1 VRDRH
6 PLTLAR
12 AKPLARPSS
21 TERRGGVAAGQVR
34 AADRAGPRR
43 RQGVFPGATP
53 GGRLPASIRLGSVA
67 ESGDLSV
74 VQFRATGVGV
84 EDAVMQSVGG
94 SRQSSPLQEV
104 SATLAFL
111 AATAE
116 LELFVALGSFDRQ
129 DAPLAPSVVAT
140 P

>member
-1 VRDRH
+1 VTDTPSPWLGLNPSLGRARRSVEGVWPLDRCEPQIGRD
-6 PLTLAR
+6 
-12 AKPLARPSS
+12 
-21 TERRGGVAAGQVR
+21 
-34 AADRAGPRR
+34 PRR
-43 RQGVFPGATP
+43 RQGVFPEATP